1 MTSLSSQQQC
11 HPHPRGST
19 TTLKFLLSRW
29 TKVYTSSS
37 PPCAVSGLQSTLQ
50 GGLCSKGM
58 YENPLGQQHPTG
70 PTPGPGS
77 PTHAHVNYLS
87 SVQPLNWSG
96 KMFKLT
102 RIVIIRQL
110 LAMPCSELEP
120 ATQQGWQPPLKLPYP
135 KNTCTSQDLALGNP

>member
-1 MTSLSSQQQC
+1 MLVVKFCYNQHTDDDQSIFPTAVSLILEALQPHLNSFSADGQRFT
-11 HPHPRGST
+11 HPHHLHVLCQDCRVHSRVGCAPKGCMNTLLDNST
-19 TTLKFLLSRW
+19 HW
-29 TKVYTSSS
+29 
-37 PPCAVSGLQSTLQ
+37 A
-50 GGLCSKGM
+50 
-58 YENPLGQQHPTG
+58 
-70 PTPGPGS
+70 GPGS

-120 ATQQGWQPPLKLPYP
+120 ATQQG
-135 KNTCTSQDLALGNP
+135 